1 MIVAILTLPVLLYVL
16 LFVAFMYVASRV
28 GPKTSLVALI
38 ACLLWTVTHLFFPPL
53 AIVQGA
59 VIGLS
64 YWWFGRRHRQPP
76 QPVQALIAKPQDPT
90 AED

>member
-1 MIVAILTLPVLLYVL
+1 MIASILTLPVVLYQL
-16 LFVAFMYVASRV
+16 LFVAIMYLASRV

-59 VIGLS
+59 VISVS
-64 YWWFGRRHRQPP
+64 YWWFGRRHRPP
-76 QPVQALIAKPQDPT
+76 QPPPQALIARPQDRIP
-90 AED
+90 ED